1 MVMEE
6 DTSSLVNGPDQ
17 LVTCNNLITWDP
29 KGSVKIRM
37 ERTGYGSNEPI
48 SIPGLLMKTAR
59 ENPHVPAL
67 KIREPKTGVE
77 KTWTWTD
84 YHQDVR
90 TVAKAFISLGFARF
104 DSVCILGFNAPEW
117 VISDVAA
124 IFAGGFASGIYPTN
138 GPEACK
144 YILEQSN
151 CSILVVE
158 DGRQLDKVWALR
170 DQLPHLKKVI
180 QYSGV
185 PTHPGV
191 LSWADLLSRGKD
203 QEEEVLMARLRRIAI
218 NQCSTLVFTSG
229 TTGNPKGVM
238 LSHDNM
244 TWNSIN
250 ATSLYKMEHANT
262 RVLSYLPLS
271 HVAAQMVDI
280 VAMMAVAG
288 TTYFADKNV
297 LKSSLLDNLQW
308 CKPTIFFAV
317 PRVWE
322 KIMEKMLEKAKEVK
336 GLKKTVSRKAKEIGL
351 KYHTKGTNATEFKL
365 FQKIY
370 FSKVKALLGLDQCT
384 AFMSGAAP
392 IDRKTQLYFLSLD
405 IRILELYGMSETT
418 GGHTFNT
425 INKFKMS
432 SVGAPLAECYK
443 SKLMRPSNGEVTEE
457 KELLMWGRHIMMGYA
472 NRQDATRKDMT
483 EDGWL
488 RSGDL
493 VSIDNENFHAIV
505 GREKDLIIT
514 AGGENI
520 APQPIHDL
528 VKEQLPVISQ
538 VLLLGDKQKF
548 VSCFLTLAVE
558 VDTETMEPTGKL
570 SSAARDWVQAQ
581 GSNATTVQEVLEGP
595 DVAVMRGIQA
605 GIDKA
610 NKEAVS
616 NAQRIQKW
624 MVIPRDFS
632 LPGGELGPTMK
643 VKRQAV
649 TKKYEGCI
657 EKIYNIA

>member
-1 MVMEE
+1 
-6 DTSSLVNGPDQ
+6 
-17 LVTCNNLITWDP
+17 
-29 KGSVKIRM
+29 
-37 ERTGYGSNEPI
+37 
-48 SIPGLLMKTAR
+48 
-59 ENPHVPAL
+59 
-67 KIREPKTGVE
+67 
-77 KTWTWTD
+77 
-84 YHQDVR
+84 
-90 TVAKAFISLGFARF
+90 
-104 DSVCILGFNAPEW
+104 
-117 VISDVAA
+117 
-124 IFAGGFASGIYPTN
+124 
-138 GPEACK
+138 
-144 YILEQSN
+144 
-151 CSILVVE
+151 
-158 DGRQLDKVWALR
+158 
-170 DQLPHLKKVI
+170 
-180 QYSGV
+180 
-185 PTHPGV
+185 
-191 LSWADLLSRGKD
+191 
-203 QEEEVLMARLRRIAI
+203 
-218 NQCSTLVFTSG
+218 
-229 TTGNPKGVM
+229 
-238 LSHDNM
+238 
-244 TWNSIN
+244 
-250 ATSLYKMEHANT
+250 MEHANT

-308 CKPTIFFAV
+308 CKPTVFFAV

-322 KIMEKMLEKAKEVK
+322 KIMEKMMEKAKDVK

-370 FSKVKALLGLDQCT
+370 YSKVKALLGLDQCM

-392 IDRKTQLYFLSLD
+392 IDRKTQNYFLSLD
-405 IRILELYGMSETT
+405 IMILELYGMSETT

-425 INKFKMS
+425 VSKFKMS

-443 SKLMRPSNGEVTEE
+443 SKLMRPTNDEVTEE

-472 NRQDATRKDMT
+472 GRQDATRKDMT

-493 VSIDNENFHAIV
+493 VSIDNEGFHAIV

-528 VKEQLPVISQ
+528 VKEQLPIISQ

-558 VDTETMEPTGKL
+558 VDPETMEPTGKL

-657 EKIYNIA
+657 ERIYNIA

>member
-37 ERTGYGSNEPI
+37 ERTGKGAMEPI

-59 ENPHVPAL
+59 ENPHIPAL

-170 DQLPHLKKVI
+170 DQLPHLKKVV

-191 LSWADLLSRGKD
+191 LSWADLLSRGKE
-203 QEEEVLMARLRRIAI
+203 QEEEILMARLRRIAI

-308 CKPTIFFAV
+308 CKPTVFFAV

-322 KIMEKMLEKAKEVK
+322 KIMEKMMEKAKDVK

-370 FSKVKALLGLDQCT
+370 YSKVKALLGLDQCN

-392 IDRKTQLYFLSLD
+392 IDRKTQNYFLSLD
-405 IRILELYGMSETT
+405 IMILELYGMSETT

-425 INKFKMS
+425 VSKFKMS

-443 SKLMRPSNGEVTEE
+443 SKLMRPTNDEVTEE

-472 NRQDATRKDMT
+472 GRQDATRKDMT

-493 VSIDNENFHAIV
+493 VSIDNEGFHAIV

-528 VKEQLPVISQ
+528 VKEQLPIISQ

-558 VDTETMEPTGKL
+558 VDPETMEPTGKL

-595 DVAVMRGIQA
+595 DVSVMRGIQA

-657 EKIYNIA
+657 ERIYNIA

>member
-37 ERTGYGSNEPI
+37 ERTGKGAMEPI

-59 ENPHVPAL
+59 ENPHIPAL

-170 DQLPHLKKVI
+170 DQLPLLKKVV

-191 LSWADLLSRGKD
+191 LSWADLLSRGKE
-203 QEEEVLMARLRRIAI
+203 QEEEILMARLRRIAI

-308 CKPTIFFAV
+308 CKPTVFFAV

-322 KIMEKMLEKAKEVK
+322 KIMEKMMEKAKDVK

-370 FSKVKALLGLDQCT
+370 YSKVKALLGLDQCM

-392 IDRKTQLYFLSLD
+392 IDRKTQNYFLSLD
-405 IRILELYGMSETT
+405 IMILELYGMSETT

-425 INKFKMS
+425 VSKFKMS

-443 SKLMRPSNGEVTEE
+443 SKLMRPTNDEVTEE

-472 NRQDATRKDMT
+472 GRQDATRKDMT

-493 VSIDNENFHAIV
+493 VSIDNEGFHAIV

-528 VKEQLPVISQ
+528 VKEQLPIISQ

-657 EKIYNIA
+657 ERIYNIA

>member
-170 DQLPHLKKVI
+170 DQLPLLKKVV

-191 LSWADLLSRGKD
+191 LSWADLLSRGKE
-203 QEEEVLMARLRRIAI
+203 QEEEILMARLRRIAI

-308 CKPTIFFAV
+308 CKPTVFFAV

-322 KIMEKMLEKAKEVK
+322 KIMEKMMEKAKDVK

-370 FSKVKALLGLDQCT
+370 YSKVKALLGLDQCM

-392 IDRKTQLYFLSLD
+392 IDRKTQNYFLSLD
-405 IRILELYGMSETT
+405 IMILELYGMSETT

-425 INKFKMS
+425 VSKFKMS

-443 SKLMRPSNGEVTEE
+443 SKLMRPTNDEVTEE

-472 NRQDATRKDMT
+472 GRQDATRKDMT

-493 VSIDNENFHAIV
+493 VSIDNEGFHAIV

-528 VKEQLPVISQ
+528 VKEQLPIISQ

-558 VDTETMEPTGKL
+558 VDPETMEPTGKL

-657 EKIYNIA
+657 ERIYNIA

>member
-37 ERTGYGSNEPI
+37 ERTGKGAMEPI

-59 ENPHVPAL
+59 ENPHIPAL

-170 DQLPHLKKVI
+170 DQLPHLKKVV

-191 LSWADLLSRGKD
+191 LSWADLLSRGKE
-203 QEEEVLMARLRRIAI
+203 QEEEILMARLRRIAI

-308 CKPTIFFAV
+308 CKPTVFFAV

-322 KIMEKMLEKAKEVK
+322 KIMEKMMEKAKDVK

-370 FSKVKALLGLDQCT
+370 YSKVKALLGLDQCM

-392 IDRKTQLYFLSLD
+392 IDRKTQNYFLSLD
-405 IRILELYGMSETT
+405 IMILELYGMSETT

-425 INKFKMS
+425 VSKFKMS

-443 SKLMRPSNGEVTEE
+443 SKLMRPTNDEVTEE

-472 NRQDATRKDMT
+472 GRQDATRKDMT

-493 VSIDNENFHAIV
+493 VSIDNEGFHAIV

-528 VKEQLPVISQ
+528 VKEQLPIISQ

-558 VDTETMEPTGKL
+558 VDPETMEPTGKL

-657 EKIYNIA
+657 ERIYNIA

>member
-37 ERTGYGSNEPI
+37 ERTGKGAMEPI

-59 ENPHVPAL
+59 ENPHIPAL

-170 DQLPHLKKVI
+170 DQLPHLKKVV

-191 LSWADLLSRGKD
+191 LSWADLLSRGKE
-203 QEEEVLMARLRRIAI
+203 QEEEILMARLRRIAI

-308 CKPTIFFAV
+308 CKPTVFFAV

-322 KIMEKMLEKAKEVK
+322 KIMEKMLEKAKDVK

-370 FSKVKALLGLDQCT
+370 YSKVKALLGLDQCM

-392 IDRKTQLYFLSLD
+392 IDRKTQNYFLSLD
-405 IRILELYGMSETT
+405 IMILELYGMSETT

-425 INKFKMS
+425 ASKFKMS

-443 SKLMRPSNGEVTEE
+443 SKLMRPTNDEVTEE

-472 NRQDATRKDMT
+472 GRQDATRKDMT

-493 VSIDNENFHAIV
+493 VSIDNEGFHAIV

-558 VDTETMEPTGKL
+558 VDPETMEPTGKL

-657 EKIYNIA
+657 ERIYNIA